1 VTGLFEFHL
10 GTILFQLVTV
20 IILMLLVGRFAVR
33 PLLGVMKQRQD
44 YIDEQISTA
53 EKNRSQAEKLVAE
66 QREALD
72 QARQEAKEI
81 VDRAKAQKEREAEE
95 IIKQAQERAER
106 MMQEATAEIASEKE
120 KALKQLRDEVGHLSV
135 LLASKMMEKELD
147 AKDQSKLVD
156 RYLEQVGELQ

>member
-1 VTGLFEFHL
+1 MLEFTW
-10 GTILFQLVTV
+10 GTMLFQLGVFIVLMFLVTRYA
-20 IILMLLVGRFAVR
+20 MK

-106 MMQEATAEIASEKE
+106 MIQEATAEIASEKE

>member
-106 MMQEATAEIASEKE
+106 MIQEATAEIASEKE